1 MTLATVTL
9 SMNWPGPRGGI
20 MGLGRPTRRLLLGIL
35 LLGLST
41 WTCSATAAPPL
52 PLDLDDSRSAL
63 SIGEELERSGQWLDA
78 IQHYDQALDRWPA
91 NEDLKYGRRRA
102 RVHFR
107 IERRYADASFQKSL
121 VAMSRTQALD
131 LFDETA
137 TRIRANFV
145 EPLSYLSIVAH
156 GTESLYIALANP
168 EFLNENLTGVLSS
181 GQRKE
186 GVRELRR
193 VLREK
198 YWNKPVHN
206 SQHARQV
213 VLEVSRHAERTLK
226 LPASAV
232 AMEYVFG
239 GCNALDDYSG
249 FLTADRLSDLY
260 SNIDGEFVGLGVEM
274 KEESGNGM
282 LLVNVLPESP
292 AAVGGLRRGDR
303 ILEIDGSDIRN
314 ATIDDAANRMRGPS
328 GSRVSLVVRRDAE
341 ERTWDTVLI
350 RRAVVVKS
358 IPELKIVDREHG
370 IAYLQ
375 LAGFQ
380 KSTGRELDAALAEL
394 QSQGMK
400 SLVIDVRGNPGGL
413 LTAAVEVLDRLID
426 EGVLVST
433 KGRTGDQNWT
443 YRAHREGTFDMP
455 LVLLTDGDSASASEI
470 VAGAVR
476 DHRRGTIVG
485 RKTFGKWSVQ
495 SIFNIGSHN
504 GLRLTTAKFYS
515 PNGHTLSKIGVEPD
529 VLVEKSTEHTVAYR
543 SSLFGED
550 ESDADLDKAIEILR
564 RKGRG
569 F

>member
-1 MTLATVTL
+1 M
-9 SMNWPGPRGGI
+9 W
-20 MGLGRPTRRLLLGIL
+20 IL

-41 WTCSATAAPPL
+41 WTCNTTAAPPL

-63 SIGEELERSGQWLDA
+63 SIGEELERSGHWLDA
-78 IQHYDQALDRWPA
+78 IQHYDQAIDRWPD

-107 IERRYADASFQKSL
+107 IERRYADASFEKSL
-121 VAMSRTQALD
+121 VAMSRAEALD

-137 TRIRANFV
+137 ARIRANFV

-168 EFLNENLTGVLSS
+168 EFLDQNLS
-181 GQRKE
+181 GLLTAEQRKE
-186 GVRELRR
+186 GAHNLRKI
-193 VLREK
+193 LREQ

-213 VLEVSRHAERTLK
+213 VLEVTQHAERTLK
-226 LPASAV
+226 LPAAAV
-232 AMEYVFG
+232 VMEYVFG

-249 FLTADRLSDLY
+249 FLTADRLADLY

-274 KEESGNGM
+274 KEETGNGM
-282 LLVNVLPESP
+282 LLVNVLPDSP

-303 ILEIDGSDIRN
+303 ILEIDGTDIRS
-314 ATIDDAANRMRGPS
+314 ASIDDAANRMRGPS
-328 GSRVSLVVRRDAE
+328 GSRVRLVVRRDAE
-341 ERTWDTVLI
+341 RRNWDTVLI

-358 IPELKIVDREHG
+358 IPEMRIVDQDQG

-380 KSTGRELDAALAEL
+380 KSTSRELDAALASL
-394 QSQGMK
+394 QAQGMK
-400 SLVIDVRGNPGGL
+400 SLIVDVRGNPGGL
-413 LTAAVEVLDRLID
+413 LTAAVEVLDRFVE

-433 KGRTGDQNWT
+433 KGRTDDQNWT

-470 VAGAVR
+470 VAGAIR

-495 SIFNIGSHN
+495 SIFNVGSDN

-515 PNGHTLSKIGVEPD
+515 PNGHTLSKVGVEPD
-529 VLVEKSTEHTVAYR
+529 VLVELPNEHTVAYR
-543 SSLFGED
+543 SNQFGD
-550 ESDADLDKAIEILR
+550 KESDADLDRAIEILR
-564 RKGRG
+564 QKGRG

>member
-1 MTLATVTL
+1 MH
-9 SMNWPGPRGGI
+9 
-20 MGLGRPTRRLLLGIL
+20 LGRPTRKLHHLTL
-35 LLGLST
+35 LLGLFVFST
-41 WTCSATAAPPL
+41 SSATAEPPL

-78 IQHYDQALDRWPA
+78 IQHYDQALDRWPE

-107 IERRYADASFQKSL
+107 IERRYADASFQQSL

-131 LFDETA
+131 LFDETT

-156 GTESLYIALANP
+156 GTESLYIALANT
-168 EFLNENLTGVLSS
+168 EFLDENLS
-181 GQRKE
+181 GLLTSTQRKA

-193 VLREK
+193 ILRER

-206 SQHARQV
+206 SQHARQI
-213 VLEVSRHAERTLK
+213 VLEVTRHAEETLK
-226 LPASAV
+226 LPATAI

-239 GCNALDDYSG
+239 GCNSLDDYSG
-249 FLTADRLSDLY
+249 FLTADRLADLY

-274 KEESGNGM
+274 KEETGSGM

-292 AAVGGLRRGDR
+292 AAVGGLRKGDR
-303 ILEIDGSDIRN
+303 ILEIDGADIRN

-328 GSRVSLVVRRDAE
+328 GSRVQLVVRRDAE
-341 ERTWDTVLI
+341 ARTWDTVLI

-358 IPELKIVDREHG
+358 IPELRIVDQDHG

-375 LAGFQ
+375 IAGFQ
-380 KSTGRELDAALAEL
+380 KSTGRELDAALASL
-394 QSQGMK
+394 QSKGMK
-400 SLVIDVRGNPGGL
+400 SLIVDVRGNPGGL
-413 LTAAVEVLDRLID
+413 LTAAVEVLDRFID
-426 EGVLVST
+426 QGTLVAT
-433 KGRTGDQNWT
+433 KGRTSDQNWT
-443 YRAHREGTFDMP
+443 YRAHREGTFDLP
-455 LVLLTDGDSASASEI
+455 IVLLTDGDSASASEI
-470 VAGAVR
+470 VAGAIR

-495 SIFNIGSHN
+495 SIFNIGSSN

-529 VLVEKSTEHTVAYR
+529 VLVELPNEHTVAYR
-543 SSLFGED
+543 SSLFED
-550 ESDADLDKAIEILR
+550 NDNDADVERAVEILR
-564 RKGRG
+564 RKGGR

>member
-1 MTLATVTL
+1 
-9 SMNWPGPRGGI
+9 
-20 MGLGRPTRRLLLGIL
+20 MGLGRPARRLLPLML
-35 LLGLST
+35 LLSVSC
-41 WTCSATAAPPL
+41 WAATGSAAPPL

-63 SIGEELERSGQWLDA
+63 SIGEELERSGQWLEA
-78 IQHYDQALDRWPA
+78 IQHYEQALDRWPE
-91 NEDLKYGRRRA
+91 NEDLQYGRRRA

-107 IERRYADASFQKSL
+107 IERRYADQSFQQSL
-121 VAMSRTQALD
+121 VSTSRTQALD

-137 TRIRANFV
+137 ARIRASFV

-168 EFLNENLTGVLSS
+168 DFLNANLSGLLSN
-181 GQRKE
+181 QERKD

-193 VLREK
+193 ILREQ
-198 YWNKPVHN
+198 YWNATVHN

-213 VLEVSRHAERTLK
+213 VLEVTRHAERTLK
-226 LPASAV
+226 LPAAAV
-232 AMEYVFG
+232 VMEYVFG

-249 FLTADRLSDLY
+249 FLTADRLADLY

-274 KEESGNGM
+274 KEETGRGM
-282 LLVNVLPESP
+282 LLVNVLSDSP
-292 AAVGGLRRGDR
+292 AAQGGLRNGDR
-303 ILEIDGSDIRN
+303 ILEIDGADIRQ
-314 ATIDDAANRMRGPS
+314 ATIDEAASRMRGPS
-328 GSRVSLVVRRDAE
+328 GSRVRLVVHRESED
-341 ERTWDTVLI
+341 RTWETVLI

-358 IPELKIVDREHG
+358 IPEMRMVDEEHG

-380 KSTGRELDAALAEL
+380 KSTGRELDAALASL
-394 QSQGMK
+394 QAQGMK
-400 SLVIDVRGNPGGL
+400 SLIIDVRGNPGGL
-413 LTAAVEVLDRLID
+413 LTAAVEVLDRFVD

-433 KGRTGDQNWT
+433 RGRTGDQNWT
-443 YRAHREGTFDMP
+443 YRAHREGTFDLP

-470 VAGAVR
+470 VAGAIR

-495 SIFNIGSHN
+495 SIFNIGTAN

-529 VLVEKSTEHTVAYR
+529 VLVEQPQEHTVAYR
-543 SSLFGED
+543 SSMFGAE
-550 ESDADLDKAIEILR
+550 ESDSDLVRAIEILR
-564 RKGRG
+564 HNRRS

>member
-1 MTLATVTL
+1 
-9 SMNWPGPRGGI
+9 

-41 WTCSATAAPPL
+41 WTCNAIAAPPL

-78 IQHYDQALDRWPA
+78 IQHYDQALDRWPE

-107 IERRYADASFQKSL
+107 IERRYADGSFQKSL

-131 LFDETA
+131 LFDETT
-137 TRIRANFV
+137 TRIRSNFV

-168 EFLNENLTGVLSS
+168 EFLNENLTGVLSAE
-181 GQRKE
+181 QRKN

-193 VLREK
+193 VLREQF
-198 YWNKPVHN
+198 WNKPVHN

-213 VLEVSRHAERTLK
+213 VLEVSRHAERTLR

-232 AMEYVFG
+232 VMEYVFG

-274 KEESGNGM
+274 KEETGNGM

-292 AAVGGLRRGDR
+292 AAIGGLRRGDR
-303 ILEIDGSDIRN
+303 ILEIDGADIRN

-328 GSRVSLVVRRDAE
+328 GSRVSLVVRRDADQ
-341 ERTWDTVLI
+341 RTWDTVLI

-375 LAGFQ
+375 IAGFQ
-380 KSTGRELDAALAEL
+380 KSTGRELDAALSEL

-400 SLVIDVRGNPGGL
+400 SLVVDVRGNPGGL

-470 VAGAVR
+470 VAGAIR

-495 SIFNIGSHN
+495 SIFNIGSDN

-529 VLVEKSTEHTVAYR
+529 VLVEEPTEHTVAYR

-550 ESDADLDKAIEILR
+550 ESDADLDKALEILR
-564 RKGRG
+564 RKGSR